1 MAHLMEIKNQIDSI
15 FAVNGGMDKKGPI
28 VLIEDD
34 EDDLRLLIEV
44 FADLNLTNEVH
55 LFKNPDSVI
64 SFLQRPEINPFLI
77 ISDINM
83 PMMNGFQIRDLLQND
98 PLVNHKR
105 IPYLFF
111 STVVTLTSVSGSQN
125 TSFQG
130 IFKKP
135 IKQSDWKQTIE
146 TIVRYWSMS
155 LPPETYQI

>member
-1 MAHLMEIKNQIDSI
+1 VI
-15 FAVNGGMDKKGPI
+15 NGGMDKKGPI

-34 EDDLRLLIEV
+34 EDDLRLLIEI

-64 SFLQRPEINPFLI
+64 AFLQRPEIDPFLI

-83 PMMNGFQIRDLLQND
+83 PLMDGFKLREVLKND
-98 PLVNHKR
+98 PLVNRKR

-111 STVVTLTSVSGSQN
+111 STVVALKAVSGN
-125 TSFQG
+125 RDTNFQG

-135 IKQSDWKQTIE
+135 NKQSDWRETIE
-146 TIVRYWSMS
+146 TIVKYWSMS
-155 LPPETYQI
+155 LPSEAYEL